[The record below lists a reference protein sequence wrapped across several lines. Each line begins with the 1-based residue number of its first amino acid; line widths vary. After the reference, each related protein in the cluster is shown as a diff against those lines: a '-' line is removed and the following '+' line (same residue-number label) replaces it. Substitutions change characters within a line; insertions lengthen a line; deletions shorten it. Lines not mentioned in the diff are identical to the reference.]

1 MRVAKG
7 IGEKNRELLD
17 LLHRKSTG
25 PFTVADAAAILGL
38 ERAKSRRLLAYF
50 AARGWLS
57 RIRQN
62 TYVTVPLGA
71 TSPADWREDPW
82 VVAAKTFA
90 PCYLGGWTACE
101 HWGLTEQLFRGVVV
115 MTGKRPRKRAIEVQG
130 TLFHLRFSPGEKR
143 FGTKPVW
150 RGQTQIQVS
159 DPSRTI
165 IDMLDD
171 PAVGGGIRQ
180 IADVLRTYFAEPTR
194 NDTQLIEYARRLGN
208 RTVFKRLGYLLEACG
223 IAAPALAKDCRR
235 EMSAG
240 LSLLDPTGKPGGQ
253 ILKRWNLRLNV
264 TIAKTEEGA

>member
-25 PFTVADAAAILGL
+25 PFAVADAAGWLGL
-38 ERAKSRRLLAYF
+38 ERRKTRRLLAHF
-50 AARGWLS
+50 ATRGWLS

-62 TYVTVPLGA
+62 TYTPVPLGA
-71 TSPADWREDPW
+71 TSPTDWREDPW
-82 VVAAKTFA
+82 VIAAKAFA

-101 HWGLTEQLFRGVVV
+101 HWSLTEQLFRGVVV
-115 MTGKRPRKRAIEVQG
+115 MTGKRPRQRTIELQG
-130 TLFHLRFSPGEKR
+130 TPFHLRFAPDARR
-143 FGTKPVW
+143 FGIKPVW
-150 RGQTQIQVS
+150 RGQTQIQIS

-171 PAVGGGIRQ
+171 PRVGGGIRQ

-194 NDTQLIEYARRLGN
+194 DDTRLVEYARRLGN

-223 IAAPALAKDCRR
+223 IVAPAVAEACRK
-235 EMSAG
+235 EMSTG
-240 LSLLDPTGKPGGQ
+240 LSLLDPTAKPAGR
-253 ILKRWNLRLNV
+253 ILKRWNLRVNATV
-264 TIAKTEEGA
+264 AKHEGEA